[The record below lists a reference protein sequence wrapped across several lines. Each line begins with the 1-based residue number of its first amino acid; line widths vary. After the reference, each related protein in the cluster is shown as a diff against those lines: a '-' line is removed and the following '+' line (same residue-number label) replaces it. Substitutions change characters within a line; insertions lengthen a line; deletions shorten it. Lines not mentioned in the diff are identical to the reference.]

1 MKMIRRFDVLSVM
14 KLAGVIYG
22 LIGLLI
28 GVLFVIIGAFGLL
41 VGRDQA
47 NVPFSGPLGLV
58 ATVALAV
65 IFPIFYGIIGALMAG
80 LMSAIYNIAS
90 KRFGGI
96 RVELDESP
104 AELALSP
111 SASN

>member
-1 MKMIRRFDVLSVM
+1 MKIIRRFDVLSVM

-22 LIGLLI
+22 LLGLLI
-28 GVLFVIIGAFGLL
+28 GVLFVVFAAFGLL
-41 VGRDQA
+41 VGRNQA
-47 NVPFSGPLGLV
+47 DAPFSGPFGLV
-58 ATVALAV
+58 IAVAVAV
-65 IFPIFYGIIGALMAG
+65 IFPIFYGILGALMAG

-96 RVELDESP
+96 RVDVDESP
-104 AELALSP
+104 AEPALSS

>member
-1 MKMIRRFDVLSVM
+1 MKIIRRFDVLSVM

-22 LIGLLI
+22 LLGLLI
-28 GVLFVIIGAFGLL
+28 GVLFVVFAAFGLL
-41 VGRDQA
+41 VGRNQA
-47 NVPFSGPLGLV
+47 DASFSGPFGLV
-58 ATVALAV
+58 IAVAVAV
-65 IFPIFYGIIGALMAG
+65 IFPIFYGILGALMAG

-96 RVELDESP
+96 RVDVDESP
-104 AELALSP
+104 AEPALSP